1 MGIAYTGLLISL
13 GVITYTVTPSLQE
26 LYSSV
31 EVSPPPQLQYMNYF
45 IGLAMVVLAA
55 TAVYYFR
62 KPIDQPQL
70 AQKLKKYKND
80 EMILLNQVLDMQE
93 TQVAVGIFV
102 GTFILFGASKVKA
115 DFSSVF

>member
-26 LYSSV
+26 LYRSV

-70 AQKLKKYKND
+70 AQKLKKY
-80 EMILLNQVLDMQE
+80 
-93 TQVAVGIFV
+93 
-102 GTFILFGASKVKA
+102 
-115 DFSSVF
+115 